1 MILMMLY
8 GVVLEVIARL
18 PLLLPVLFTIK
29 GQVALPQYN
38 NGNYYSDFRKMIEQK
53 QDMPNNTSPSV
64 NSHIKIIHNNN
75 SNTKTIGA
83 WTPNQM
89 PLENMT
95 AC

>member
-1 MILMMLY
+1 
-8 GVVLEVIARL
+8 
-18 PLLLPVLFTIK
+18 
-29 GQVALPQYN
+29 
-38 NGNYYSDFRKMIEQK
+38 MIEQK
-53 QDMPNNTSPSV
+53 QDMPNNTSPPV

-95 AC
+95 AA